1 MYSKELSIYWFFQWC
16 SKTIQ
21 TIKPFSSCVP
31 PEYIRSVPLPGFWEL
46 SFRQGCQMVCFQ
58 TKTPQFWSILEGLAM
73 VNLYKLYDHLVYFTA
88 IENILWPFGSFCG
101 HLVHFPCFGIL
112 YKKSGNPGF
121 RVHSLMRLF
130 LPKQTFSNESR
141 KFSAKKT
148 LKGSFF
154 PYLNKVS
161 FVKFYLPFH
170 LILLHNKKYII
181 L

>member
-1 MYSKELSIYWFFQWC
+1 
-16 SKTIQ
+16 
-21 TIKPFSSCVP
+21 
-31 PEYIRSVPLPGFWEL
+31 
-46 SFRQGCQMVCFQ
+46 
-58 TKTPQFWSILEGLAM
+58 M
-73 VNLYKLYDHLVYFTA
+73 VNLCKLYDHLVYFTA

-170 LILLHNKKYII
+170 LILLHNKKYYIVKLYPI
-181 L
+181 LFLSFYIRMNGTSYFVSQPLFTKVT